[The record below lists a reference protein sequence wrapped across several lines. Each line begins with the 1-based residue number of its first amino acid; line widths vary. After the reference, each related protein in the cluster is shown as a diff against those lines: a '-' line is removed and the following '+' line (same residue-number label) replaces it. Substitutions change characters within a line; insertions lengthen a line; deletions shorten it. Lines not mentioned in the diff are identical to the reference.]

1 MGMSVDV
8 CNCSTFTCLLRITSF
23 EVSIIKVNLPTL
35 VTFSC
40 TLMTQLYHI
49 QKIHSNSVLDPCPQ
63 LACNTQ
69 L

>member
-1 MGMSVDV
+1 MDNYADA

-40 TLMTQLYHI
+40 ALVYLLSHT